1 MNWQA
6 LGTIAEIIGALVV
19 VATVIYLAIQ
29 TRQHTLAVQA
39 SVRQAMLSE
48 DRELLFKQM
57 DFPFTT
63 SPNYGTPKRAK
74 ELSDDQL
81 VQLTC
86 WLMALMRTRENY
98 WLQYQSGAIDEA
110 TWNTYLVPLR
120 VSLSS
125 HVGRSLWNNLSTN
138 GMYNPGFVNT
148 VNRLGDA
155 PAPKIQTIR
164 QLLGLDE
171 DTG

>member
-6 LGTIAEIIGALVV
+6 LGTIAEIIGALVL
-19 VATVIYLAIQ
+19 VATVMYLAIQ

-57 DFPFTT
+57 DFPFTA
-63 SPNYGTPKRAK
+63 SHIYGER

-81 VQLTC
+81 IQLAT
-86 WLMALMRTRENY
+86 WLMALMRSRENY
-98 WLQYQSGAIDEA
+98 WLQYRSGGIDEA
-110 TWNTYLVPLR
+110 TWNTYLIPLLI
-120 VSLSS
+120 SLAS
-125 HVGRSLWNNLSTN
+125 HMGRSLWNNLSSLGVLN
-138 GMYNPGFVNT
+138 AGFVNAT
-148 VNRLGDA
+148 NRRFEDA
-155 PAPKIQTIR
+155 PAPERNTIR

-171 DTG
+171 VRG